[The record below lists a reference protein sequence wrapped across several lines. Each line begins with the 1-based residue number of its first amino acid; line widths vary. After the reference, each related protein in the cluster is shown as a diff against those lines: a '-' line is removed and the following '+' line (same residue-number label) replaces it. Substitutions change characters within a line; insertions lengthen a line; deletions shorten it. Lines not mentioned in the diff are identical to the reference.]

1 MSSTHIII
9 LVDVSYSMLSH
20 ISDFV
25 KALNNFVDKLKNENR
40 YYKITVGQFNTHL
53 DYINVF
59 TDLNSIRVFQVNQF
73 NIYGTTALYDAIYNT
88 ITNVSTNH
96 QMKNMNTQ
104 MYIIS
109 DGDDNA
115 SKYKKEDADNI
126 MNNVMKQYNWKIIHC
141 HTDLNLFS
149 IPTINY
155 DINDICDIFNKIIL

>member
-1 MSSTHIII
+1 MSFTHIII

-20 ISDFV
+20 ISEFV
-25 KALNNFVDKLKNENR
+25 KALNNFVGKLKNENR

-53 DYINVF
+53 NYINVF
-59 TDLNSIRVFQVNQF
+59 TDLNSIRVFKVNQF
-73 NIYGTTALYDAIYNT
+73 NIYGTTALYDAVYNT
-88 ITNVSTNH
+88 ITNVSTNRE
-96 QMKNMNTQ
+96 MKDMNTQ

-115 SKYKKEDADNI
+115 SKYKKEDVDNI
-126 MNNVMKQYNWKIIHC
+126 MNNVMMQYNWKIIHC
-141 HTDLNLFS
+141 HTDLNLFN